1 MRPTVR
7 KAILPLVAVATIL
20 AAGAC
25 GDDGDSAGDVTASTS
40 TVAAAGESAAGSAS
54 GDPTAG
60 SAAGESTAGSA
71 AGESTAGSAAGE
83 STAGSTAEDSTF
95 FEMLDIAGVTVTDK
109 PRFVAAAA
117 KLCAALK
124 SGTSYTD
131 ATSAVDVGLAADGKA
146 KVASSA
152 IAAYCPDQQI
162 KMATG

>member
-54 GDPTAG
+54 GEP
-60 SAAGESTAGSA
+60 TAGSA

-109 PRFVAAAA
+109 PRFVAAAV

>member
-7 KAILPLVAVATIL
+7 KAILPLAAVATIL

-54 GDPTAG
+54 GEP
-60 SAAGESTAGSA
+60 TAGSA

-109 PRFVAAAA
+109 PRFVAAAV

>member
-1 MRPTVR
+1 
-7 KAILPLVAVATIL
+7 
-20 AAGAC
+20 
-25 GDDGDSAGDVTASTS
+25 
-40 TVAAAGESAAGSAS
+40 
-54 GDPTAG
+54 
-60 SAAGESTAGSA
+60 
-71 AGESTAGSAAGE
+71 
-83 STAGSTAEDSTF
+83 
-95 FEMLDIAGVTVTDK
+95 MLDIAGVTVTDK

>member
-54 GDPTAG
+54 G
-60 SAAGESTAGSA
+60 ESTADSGA
-71 AGESTAGSAAGE
+71 RESTAD
-83 STAGSTAEDSTF
+83 STAEDSTF

-109 PRFVAAAA
+109 PRFVAAAV